1 MMHYARAVLLGVAGV
16 SLLSLTQAEDWPGFR
31 GPGGNGLADGKSI
44 PLEWNQEK
52 NILWKVKVPGVAW
65 SSPIVVG
72 DKIFIS
78 TAITE
83 NQRKPGGGG
92 GARAGGSGGNRPP
105 AKGGG
110 NPGGQGGGRNPQPPN
125 ATYQWEL
132 HCLDKHNGKTLWK
145 QTALEAKP
153 RIPTH

>member
-1 MMHYARAVLLGVAGV
+1 MHYARAVLLGVAGV

-92 GARAGGSGGNRPP
+92 GARRAHPDHLHGDSGHRRRRRGHRPP
-105 AKGGG
+105 VRA
-110 NPGGQGGGRNPQPPN
+110 PGQAAGDDRLGRRQGAVDSG
-125 ATYQWEL
+125 
-132 HCLDKHNGKTLWK
+132 H
-145 QTALEAKP
+145 
-153 RIPTH
+153 